1 MTENAGRTHDPVRDM
16 ATVRA
21 ATDGLLDRAAGLG
34 ALGDDAVRAPSALP
48 GWTRGHVLTHLARNA
63 DALVNVLSGR
73 PMYASA
79 EARDADI
86 EAGAA
91 RPLAEQLDDVRA
103 TAARLAETAAGIPA
117 DGWSAR
123 CELRGGVTDVMARIP
138 FRRLVEVEL
147 HHVDLDA
154 GYTLDQLPDDFV
166 AREIDFLTARFAG
179 NDEVPPLSLSTPA
192 GATWTTGARESA
204 GGPVRV
210 TGAPYALMGW
220 LAGRT
225 TGTGVHALDGAVLPV
240 LPPL

>member
-1 MTENAGRTHDPVRDM
+1 MTETAGHTYDPVQDM
-16 ATVRA
+16 ATLRA
-21 ATDGLLDRAAGLG
+21 ATDSLLARAGQLD
-34 ALGDDAVRAPSALP
+34 DDAVRAPSALP
-48 GWTRGHVLTHLARNA
+48 GWTRGHVLAHLARNA
-63 DALVNVLSGR
+63 DALVNVLTGR
-73 PMYASA
+73 PMYPSA

-86 EAGAA
+86 AAGAP

-103 TAARLAETAAGIPA
+103 TAARLEKTAADIPV

-123 CELRGGVTDVMARIP
+123 CELRGGVTDVKARIP

-154 GYTLDQLPDDFV
+154 GYTLDQLPADFV
-166 AREIDFLTARFAG
+166 AREIAFLAARFAG
-179 NDEVPPLSLSTPA
+179 NAEVPSLSLSAP
-192 GATWTTGARESA
+192 GGGTWTTGAAA
-204 GGPVRV
+204 GVAGAPVRV

-225 TGTGVHALDGAVLPV
+225 TGTGVRTEDGAALPT

>member
-1 MTENAGRTHDPVRDM
+1 M
-16 ATVRA
+16 ATLRA
-21 ATDGLLDRAAGLG
+21 ATDSLLAGAARLG
-34 ALGDDAVRAPSALP
+34 PLGDDAVRAPSALP
-48 GWTRGHVLTHLARNA
+48 GWTRGHVLAHLARNA

-79 EARDADI
+79 EARDAGI
-86 EAGAA
+86 EAGAH

-103 TAARLAETAAGIPA
+103 TADRLAQTAADIPA
-117 DGWSAR
+117 DGWAAR
-123 CELRGGVTDVMARIP
+123 CELRNGVTDVMARIP

-154 GYTLDQLPDDFV
+154 GYTLDQLPEEFV
-166 AREIDFLTARFAG
+166 TREIDFLTARFAG
-179 NDEVPPLSLSTPA
+179 NEQVTPLSLSAPD
-192 GATWTTGARESA
+192 GSTWTTGAPQSA
-204 GGPVRV
+204 GDPVRV

-225 TGTGVHALDGAVLPV
+225 AGTGVRTEDGAALPT

>member
-1 MTENAGRTHDPVRDM
+1 M
-16 ATVRA
+16 ATLRA
-21 ATDGLLDRAAGLG
+21 ATDSLLDRAARLD
-34 ALGDDAVRAPSALP
+34 DDAVRAPSALP

-63 DALVNVLSGR
+63 DALVNVLTGR
-73 PMYASA
+73 PMYTSA
-79 EARDADI
+79 EARDGDI
-86 EAGAA
+86 DAGAP
-91 RPLAEQLDDVRA
+91 RPLAEQLHDVRT
-103 TAARLAETAAGIPA
+103 TAARLAATAADIPP

-154 GYTLDQLPDDFV
+154 GYTLDQLPHDFV
-166 AREIDFLTARFAG
+166 AREIDFLTARFDG
-179 NDEVPPLSLSTPA
+179 NEQVPPLTLSAP
-192 GATWTTGARESA
+192 GGDTWTTGAPVPSGASA
-204 GGPVRV
+204 VRV

-225 TGTGVHALDGAVLPV
+225 TGTGVRVEDGAVPLPT

>member
-1 MTENAGRTHDPVRDM
+1 MTESAGRTYDAVRDM
-16 ATVRA
+16 ATLRT
-21 ATDGLLDRAAGLG
+21 ATDNLIDRAVRL
-34 ALGDDAVRAPSALP
+34 DDTAVRAPSALP

-73 PMYASA
+73 PMYPSD

-86 EAGAA
+86 DAGAP
-91 RPLAEQLDDVRA
+91 RPLAEQLDDLRA
-103 TAARLAETAAGIPA
+103 TAARLAKTAADLPA

-123 CELRGGVTDVMARIP
+123 CELRNGVTDVMARIP

-154 GYTLDQLPDDFV
+154 GYTLDQLPADFV
-166 AREIDFLTARFAG
+166 DREIDFLTARFAG
-179 NDEVPPLSLSTPA
+179 NEDVPPLSLSAPDGT
-192 GATWTTGARESA
+192 TWTTGAPRSA
-204 GGPVRV
+204 GAPVRV

-225 TGTGVHALDGAVLPV
+225 TGTGLRAEDGAVLPT

>member
-1 MTENAGRTHDPVRDM
+1 M
-16 ATVRA
+16 ATLRA
-21 ATDGLLDRAAGLG
+21 ATDSLLDRAAGLDS
-34 ALGDDAVRAPSALP
+34 LGDDAVRAPSALP

-63 DALVNVLSGR
+63 DALVNVLTGR
-73 PMYASA
+73 PMYPSA

-86 EAGAA
+86 AAGAP

-103 TAARLAETAAGIPA
+103 TADRLAKTAAGIPS

-147 HHVDLDA
+147 HHVDLAA
-154 GYTLDQLPDDFV
+154 GYTLDQLPEDFV
-166 AREIDFLTARFAG
+166 TREIEFLSARFAG
-179 NDEVPPLSLSTPA
+179 NEEVPPLSLHAP
-192 GATWTTGARESA
+192 GGQTWTTGAARSTGT

-225 TGTGVHALDGAVLPV
+225 TGAGVRTEDGAVLPT

>member
-1 MTENAGRTHDPVRDM
+1 M
-16 ATVRA
+16 ATLRA
-21 ATDGLLDRAAGLG
+21 ATDRLLDSAAR
-34 ALGDDAVRAPSALP
+34 LGDDAVRAPSALP
-48 GWTRGHVLTHLARNA
+48 GWTRGHVLSHLARNA

-86 EAGAA
+86 EAGAT
-91 RPLAEQLDDVRA
+91 RSLTEQLDDVRA
-103 TAARLAETAAGIPA
+103 TADRLAGTAADIPA

-123 CELRGGVTDVMARIP
+123 CELRNGVTDVMARIP

-154 GYTLDQLPDDFV
+154 GYTLDRLPEEFV
-166 AREIDFLTARFAG
+166 TREIDFLTARFAG
-179 NDEVPPLSLSTPA
+179 DEQVTPLSLSAPD
-192 GATWTTGARESA
+192 GSTWTTGAPPSA
-204 GGPVRV
+204 GDPVRV

-225 TGTGVHALDGAVLPV
+225 TGTGVRTENGAALPT

>member
-1 MTENAGRTHDPVRDM
+1 M
-16 ATVRA
+16 ATLRA
-21 ATDGLLDRAAGLG
+21 ATDSLLDRAARLG
-34 ALGDDAVRAPSALP
+34 SLGDDAVRAPSALP
-48 GWTRGHVLTHLARNA
+48 GWTRGHVLAHLARNA

-86 EAGAA
+86 AAGAP

-103 TAARLAETAAGIPA
+103 SAARLAQTAGAIPA

-154 GYTLDQLPDDFV
+154 GYTLDQLPADFV
-166 AREIDFLTARFAG
+166 NREIDFLTARFAG
-179 NDEVPPLSLSTPA
+179 NEQVPPLSLSAPDGT
-192 GATWTTGARESA
+192 TWTTGAPPSDGDR
-204 GGPVRV
+204 VLV

-225 TGTGVHALDGAVLPV
+225 TGTGVRAEGGAVLPT

>member
-1 MTENAGRTHDPVRDM
+1 MTESAGRAYDPVRDM
-16 ATVRA
+16 ATLRA
-21 ATDGLLDRAAGLG
+21 ATDSLLDRAARL
-34 ALGDDAVRAPSALP
+34 DDTAVRAPSALP

-86 EAGAA
+86 AAGAP

-154 GYTLDQLPDDFV
+154 GYTLDQLPEDFV
-166 AREIDFLTARFAG
+166 TREIDFLTARFDG
-179 NDEVPPLSLSTPA
+179 NEQVPPLSLSA
-192 GATWTTGARESA
+192 DGHTWTTGAPPSSTA
-204 GGPVRV
+204 PPVLV
-210 TGAPYALMGW
+210 TGPAYALMGW

-225 TGTGVHALDGAVLPV
+225 TGTGVRAEHGATLPT